1 MRPVPHLASS
11 SLDPLTLLFL
21 FLSKA
26 GHLAGC
32 TNNGEASCPKRLQP
46 SHTHCPQRPCSGSR
60 SFSTLSSAPGGC
72 ILQQPRLSS
81 GCLFPTARKLAFPP
95 LPPQCAGKA
104 PETCNAPASSDPLT
118 SCCAPLPAPSLV
130 GGEELAASFLGRK
143 QAPRGS
149 TCLGSDQPPQV
160 I

>member
-1 MRPVPHLASS
+1 MRPAPDLASS

-32 TNNGEASCPKRLQP
+32 TNKGVSTISQTFTAPTHSLSRMTLLRVKKFLNTQLCPR
-46 SHTHCPQRPCSGSR
+46 
-60 SFSTLSSAPGGC
+60 C

-81 GCLFPTARKLAFPP
+81 GCLSPTARKPAFPP
-95 LPPQCAGKA
+95 LPPQHAVKA

-118 SCCAPLPAPSLV
+118 SCCARLPAHSLV

-143 QAPRGS
+143 QTPWGS